1 MKEDHAG
8 RIHRDKIWPQRQ
20 SQRAGKS
27 EPEVSEWLLDRRL
40 TAQLREVDNITAT
53 TFTKFARAVQHAA
66 N

>member
-27 EPEVSEWLLDRRL
+27 EPEVSEWLLDRH
-40 TAQLREVDNITAT
+40 N
-53 TFTKFARAVQHAA
+53 
-66 N
+66 